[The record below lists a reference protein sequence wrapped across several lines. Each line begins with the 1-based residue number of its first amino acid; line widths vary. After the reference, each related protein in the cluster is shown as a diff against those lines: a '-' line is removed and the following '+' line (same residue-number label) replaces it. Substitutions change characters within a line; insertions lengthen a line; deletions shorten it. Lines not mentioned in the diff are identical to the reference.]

1 MADASNH
8 SPLHEASIFAENWL
22 NPGPQSGRSHNE
34 KAHAQSYWREFFSS
48 VMNIRDLYDYGV
60 RFEYRIKN
68 VKTGTP
74 NWIDVFIPGVVLIE
88 HKSAGKD
95 LNEAEVQ
102 ARGYVESLKKE
113 LRPDWI
119 ILCDFVDWRIINYVT
134 GETQKFRVDALP
146 SKLGIVEQILA
157 QSSADISLVQ
167 MEWDKKAA
175 DLISDVH
182 REMIKSNYDK
192 HSANILITRL
202 LFLMFADD
210 LQILSRE
217 PIFDRL
223 IAESKEDGSDLG
235 GLLYTLF
242 HVVNQP
248 HTARSSNIPPLIAKF
263 PHIGGELFAEQLPP
277 VFFNTDLRNAILAA
291 TGYEWSSVNPI
302 VMGSLYQQI
311 KTAEERHSG
320 GEHFTSEKN
329 AYRALRGL
337 MLDELYERKEQ
348 SWNDTA
354 KLEKLRKHLGEIKL
368 ADFACGSGNL
378 LAVGYRELRNM
389 EIDIIARMKQ
399 LRGTYGDIGLFNDTE
414 IYVTLDQVYGVE
426 IEEYS
431 ALLAQVS
438 LFLVDALMN
447 KELEMITGIVPT
459 TFPLE
464 HKANIICAN
473 ALQVDW
479 KAVCPPDDNVRL
491 VMNPPFLGAN
501 KESSEQKADQ
511 NRIWGKVKAGSMDF
525 VSNWFLLA
533 GQYMQGTKAKS
544 SIVSSNSISQGENV
558 YILWNELYKM
568 GMGIDF
574 AYRSFK
580 WGNGGAGKVA
590 AVHVVIVGISANK
603 ADELKS
609 LYYFPNNDDNAAEK
623 LVPNINGYLL
633 AAEEVL
639 IPNRTNPICDVPK
652 MIFGSMPNDEGYL
665 SKISKEE
672 KEAICMSDP
681 IAAKYIK
688 RLIGS
693 DEMISNIERYC
704 LWLDNA
710 EPSDIRNSPFIKER
724 VAKVKQIRLKSTRPA
739 TQKLADVPHLFG
751 ERRQSKSSYIGVPS
765 ISAHTRDYIPI
776 GFFEP
781 DVIASNKVFLVPEA
795 KQDFF
800 ALLTSKIFN
809 IWNDAI
815 GGRMGVSYQ
824 LSNTLV
830 YNNFPFPELTSEQ
843 KTSLEASGRSILDAR
858 AKYPTSTLA
867 DLYDPLAMP
876 VELREAHKKNDKLVL
891 ALYGLKP
898 ENTYDEIINELFKRY
913 KELTS
918 TDVNSPSE

>member
-1 MADASNH
+1 MADSNNH
-8 SPLHEASIFAENWL
+8 SALREATLFAENWL
-22 NPGPQSGRSHNE
+22 NPGPKSGRSHNE
-34 KAHAQSYWREFFSS
+34 KSHAQSYWREFFSS

-68 VKTGTP
+68 VKTGAP

-95 LNEAEVQ
+95 LNEAEAQ
-102 ARGYVESLKKE
+102 ARSYVESLKKE

-119 ILCDFVDWRIINYVT
+119 ILCDFVDWWIINYVT

-192 HSANILITRL
+192 HSANILIARL

-210 LQILSRE
+210 LQIFSRD
-217 PIFDRL
+217 PVFDRL

-248 HTARSSNIPPLIAKF
+248 HAQRSSNIPPLIARF

-277 VFFNTDLRNAILAA
+277 VFFNADLRKAILTA

-348 SWNDTA
+348 AWNDTG

-399 LRGTYGDIGLFNDTE
+399 LRGTYGDVGLFNDTE

-431 ALLAQVS
+431 ALLAKVS

-464 HKANIICAN
+464 HTANIVCGN

-479 KAVCPPDDNVRL
+479 KEVCPPGDNVRL
-491 VMNPPFLGAN
+491 VMNPPFLGG
-501 KESSEQKADQ
+501 KRGSEEQKADQ
-511 NRIWGKVKAGSMDF
+511 KRIWGKINAGNMDF

-533 GQYMQGTKAKS
+533 GRYIQGTKAKA
-544 SIVSSNSISQGENV
+544 SIVSSNSISQGEQV
-558 YILWNELYKM
+558 GILWKELSEL
-568 GMGIDF
+568 GISIDF
-574 AYRSFK
+574 AHRSFK
-580 WGNGGAGKVA
+580 WGNGGAGKA
-590 AVHVVIVGISANK
+590 AQVTVIIIG
-603 ADELKS
+603 L
-609 LYYFPNNDDNAAEK
+609 AAEK
-623 LVPNINGYLL
+623 KQGKKALYYYVGDTPTEILVDSINGYLL
-633 AAEEVL
+633 PCDDIL
-639 IPNRTNPICDVPK
+639 IFNRTNPIQK
-652 MIFGSMPNDEGYL
+652 FTQKIAYGSMPNDGGHM
-665 SKISKEE
+665 SNITAKQKKELE
-672 KEAICMSDP
+672 QSDP
-681 IAAKYIK
+681 IAHKYIK
-688 RLIGS
+688 RYFGS
-693 DEMISNIERYC
+693 EEMINGIERYC
-704 LWLDNA
+704 FWLKNV
-710 EPSDIRNSPFIKER
+710 EPNDI
-724 VAKVKQIRLKSTRPA
+724 
-739 TQKLADVPHLFG
+739 
-751 ERRQSKSSYIGVPS
+751 RQSKTLSLVLLKVKEARLASKNKQTNKKAETPNLFWFENQPQNKFMALPMISSER
-765 ISAHTRDYIPI
+765 RDYVPI

-781 DVIASNKVFLVPEA
+781 EVIASNLVSTIDNA
-795 KQDFF
+795 TLDSFSIVV
-800 ALLTSKIFN
+800 SKPFN
-809 IWNDAI
+809 VWLDAI
-815 GGRMGVSYQ
+815 GGKMESRPIISGGI
-824 LSNTLV
+824 V
-830 YNNFPFPELTSEQ
+830 YNNFPFPDLSEDQ
-843 KTSLEASGRSILDAR
+843 KAALEASGQAILDAR
-858 AKYPTSTLA
+858 AKYPSSSLA

-876 VELREAHKKNDKLVL
+876 VELRKAHRDNDKLVL
-891 ALYGLKP
+891 SLYGLKADA
-898 ENTYDEIINELFKRY
+898 TYDEIINELFRRY
-913 KELTS
+913 RELTAS
-918 TDVNSPSE
+918 AN